1 MPLNFAASQW
11 EEAFSTHE
19 SLTTAPEKVAEAP
32 SRQAGESDE
41 LARAAGSL
49 IQAVQHEQNPKFK
62 KSAFLGLMQQIRD
75 REVTVEGATIQPTT
89 VSQPLAEALRS
100 TEDDIDEYFRKENEA
115 YVQYHNDPKVAE
127 RNSALPAA
135 LSAQNAEWDRLQN
148 DWSRFEAT
156 ATGLRPV
163 ANYQFAQNNPYLH
176 SETSRHH
183 LMHSQQPA
191 LSLYEVRILRNH

>member
-1 MPLNFAASQW
+1 MVPVDGVSSQGINGWASEFQASSDAKGKGKAVERPSIVGGNPSLLN
-11 EEAFSTHE
+11 T
-19 SLTTAPEKVAEAP
+19 
-32 SRQAGESDE
+32 
-41 LARAAGSL
+41 
-49 IQAVQHEQNPKFK
+49 
-62 KSAFLGLMQQIRD
+62 
-75 REVTVEGATIQPTT
+75 ATIQPTT

-115 YVQYHNDPKVAE
+115 YIQYHNDPKAAE
-127 RNSALPAA
+127 RNSAIPAA

-163 ANYQFAQNNPYLH
+163 ANYQFSQNNPYLH

-183 LMHSQQPA
+183 LMHSQQPT